1 MNNNTILLAI
11 LFPLLILVQV
21 LICNHIML
29 FNVAVPFIFI
39 YFIIRFPIGVS
50 QNLALTLSFLLGFF
64 VDLFSDTPGL
74 NALACTL
81 LVAIRPA
88 VFYSYVTRDDKT
100 KRIVPSISSIGWQ
113 DYSKYLIS
121 MCGIFC
127 LMVFGI
133 EYFSFA
139 SIGIVLLMTISSAV
153 LTFLVIIGIDCL
165 LPSFKNSMA

>member
-1 MNNNTILLAI
+1 MNNNSILLAI

-39 YFIIRFPIGVS
+39 YFIVRYPIGVS
-50 QNLALTLSFLLGFF
+50 QNIALTLAFMLGFL

-74 NALACTL
+74 NALACTIL
-81 LVAIRPA
+81 AGIRPA
-88 VFYSYVTRDDKT
+88 VFYAYVTRDDKT
-100 KRIVPSISSIGWQ
+100 KRIVPSISSLGWQ

-121 MCGIFC
+121 ICSIYC

-133 EYFSFA
+133 EYLSFA
-139 SIGIVLLMTISSAV
+139 SIGLILLMTIASAV
-153 LTFLVIIGIDCL
+153 LTFIVIIGLDSL
-165 LPSFKNSMA
+165 LPSFKNSLA